1 MKKNYYKMDIPKNV
15 KVLEIEIPEGKE
27 AEVVDV
33 AGEKLYVYLK
43 EINRIKKFSENRYT
57 IGTQ

>member
-1 MKKNYYKMDIPKNV
+1 MDIPKNV